1 MQFNLF
7 KGQRGGRRAGSG
19 RKRIHSKGVAH
30 RSREL
35 VTRKTPLHINFKYRT
50 HIRTKDCLR
59 LLKRAIANGR
69 KFGLRITH
77 FSLQSNHIH
86 IIAEADSNSI
96 LTAGMRSL
104 TITFAKGLN
113 KGKVQLE
120 RYHLHVLRGPRETK
134 NAVMYVLFNKQKHE
148 KGTYSNIDEY
158 TLLLSMRNAI
168 KLIKEFVGKKKMTL
182 KINKGEPWIPDLPQ
196 SWLLLT
202 L

>member
-1 MQFNLF
+1 MQLNLF
-7 KGQRGGRRAGSG
+7 KGKRGGRRPGSG

-30 RSREL
+30 RPRET
-35 VTRKTPLHINFKYRT
+35 VSRKTPLHINFKYRT
-50 HIRTKDCLR
+50 TIRNKDSLR

-69 KFGLRITH
+69 KFGLRIIH

-96 LTAGMRSL
+96 LSAGMRSI
-104 TITFAKGLN
+104 TITFAKGIN

-120 RYHLHVLRGPRETK
+120 RYHLHVLKGPTETK

-148 KGTYSNIDEY
+148 KGTYSTIDEY
-158 TLLLSMRNAI
+158 TSLMSMKNAT
-168 KLIKEFVGKKKMTL
+168 KLIKEFLGKRKMTL
-182 KINKGEPWIPDLPQ
+182 KLSKGEPWIPDLPL

-202 L
+202 F